1 MNKERFEELSEAL
14 RQAKAVRRGE
24 AAPSR
29 VWGVTRGS
37 NGQLHRRQLDPQEY
51 QRGQR
56 AEWGKTIAA
65 TRTRLRLSQN
75 KFAELL
81 GISVKTLHNWEQ
93 GRRKPTGAARVL
105 LRVAARHPEVVLEEA
120 MA

>member
-1 MNKERFEELSEAL
+1 MNKERFEKLQEAL
-14 RQAKAVRRGE
+14 RQARVVRRGE
-24 AAPSR
+24 ATPSR
-29 VWGVTRGS
+29 VWNVTRSADGRI
-37 NGQLHRRQLDPQEY
+37 LRRRLDPKEY
-51 QRGQR
+51 QREQR
-56 AEWGKTIAA
+56 AEWKNNVAV

-105 LRVAARHPEVVLEEA
+105 LRVASRHPEIVLEEA

>member
-1 MNKERFEELSEAL
+1 MNKERFEALSEAL

-29 VWGVTRGS
+29 VWSVTRGS
-37 NGQLHRRQLDPQEY
+37 NGQLHRRQLDPKEY
-51 QRGQR
+51 QREQR
-56 AEWGKTIAA
+56 MEKTIAA

-75 KFAELL
+75 QFAELL

-93 GRRKPTGAARVL
+93 GRRQPTGAARVL
-105 LRVAARHPEVVLEEA
+105 LRVALRHPELLLEEA